1 MEPTVEGDTNSLPI
15 GNDLRPRGNGSGELA
30 GAKVC
35 AVSVAGE
42 ERVCRVRD
50 GVIGV
55 PLALD
60 ATLANRCVVRLKTI
74 SAKHISSGRLMS
86 INRRNSPFV
95 SCPTDV
101 VAQDTAVGGDL
112 GGTK

>member
-1 MEPTVEGDTNSLPI
+1 MKEHTNSLPI
-15 GNDLRPRGNGSGELA
+15 GDDLRPRGNGSGELA
-30 GAKVC
+30 GAEVRT
-35 AVSVAGE
+35 VSVAGE

-74 SAKHISSGRLMS
+74 SAKYISSRRLMS
-86 INRRNSPFV
+86 IDRRDSPFV

-112 GGTK
+112 GDTK